1 MIMMMII
8 HYHLKKKML
17 ITFTYLQTTSAFDS
31 ERNQLQSKISKFK
44 IPSQGFY
51 KSCIKTPEIK

>member
-17 ITFTYLQTTSAFDS
+17 ITFTHSQATSAFDS
-31 ERNQLQSKISKFK
+31 ERNQLQSKICKFNR
-44 IPSQGFY
+44 FLVNNF
-51 KSCIKTPEIK
+51 IKAAVRPLK